1 MSWAAKLVI
10 LLAIFVAGAAVG
22 IKWQL
27 GVQARADVL
36 IEQVRALDAEK
47 QRLAGDAAAI
57 NHAVALAAINQKLGS
72 ANAYISKLS
81 GRECLGAGAVGML
94 NSIGGDAVPAAAI
107 DPAGSPPAAAP
118 GDGLRFATERDV
130 AGAIAVCRA
139 GYAGLSSQ
147 LNQILD
153 IEEKRNPE

>member
-1 MSWAAKLVI
+1 MSWAAKIII
-10 LLAIFVAGAAVG
+10 LLIVFVAGSAMG

-36 IEQVRALDAEK
+36 AAEARATDAK
-47 QRLAGDAAAI
+47 QQRNFGDQAAAT
-57 NHAVALAAINQKLGS
+57 HAAALAAINQKLGS

-81 GRECLGAGAVGML
+81 GRECLDGHTVGVL
-94 NSIGGDAVPAAAI
+94 NNIGGEPMPDAALDA
-107 DPAGSPPAAAP
+107 AGSPTAVAAGA
-118 GDGLRFATERDV
+118 GLRFATERDV
-130 AGAIAVCRA
+130 AGAIATCRA

-153 IEEKRNPE
+153 IEDGRNPP